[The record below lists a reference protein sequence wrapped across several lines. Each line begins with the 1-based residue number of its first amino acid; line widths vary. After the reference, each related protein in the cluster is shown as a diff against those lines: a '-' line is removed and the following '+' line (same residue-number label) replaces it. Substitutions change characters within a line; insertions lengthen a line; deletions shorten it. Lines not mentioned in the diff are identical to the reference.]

1 MQALVPQHQCY
12 TVVVLSTQVLEAPA
26 QSATVPS
33 APLHFMPSGLSFTSK
48 RCILKDPTFPPIF
61 PHFFLLLFMF
71 DWQFVQ
77 VSLMF
82 SDKYDVCRHCL
93 LTQGRFGVFTN
104 KKLTHSFFGKMNHW
118 WNKFYTWSHLKIF
131 IFASVQQKHI
141 VYQFTFA
148 QNRPKSDISGALIN
162 TH

>member
-1 MQALVPQHQCY
+1 MQKVADAADISVLFFSAGANFLRKQRVEQCRHWCQHHQCY

-33 APLHFMPSGLSFTSK
+33 APLHFMPSGLSFTCK
-48 RCILKDPTFPPIF
+48 RCILKDPTFPPIS
-61 PHFFLLLFMF
+61 PHFFPLLFMF

-104 KKLTHSFFGKMNHW
+104 KK
-118 WNKFYTWSHLKIF
+118 ID
-131 IFASVQQKHI
+131 
-141 VYQFTFA
+141 
-148 QNRPKSDISGALIN
+148 P
-162 TH
+162 